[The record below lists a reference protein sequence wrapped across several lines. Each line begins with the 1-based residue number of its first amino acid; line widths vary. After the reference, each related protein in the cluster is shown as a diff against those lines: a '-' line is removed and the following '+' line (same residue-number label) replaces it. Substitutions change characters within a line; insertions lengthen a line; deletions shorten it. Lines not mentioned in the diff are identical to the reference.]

1 MSTSIKQRP
10 LFSGNR
16 IPVPVG
22 QDLIFV
28 LTNHNI
34 ITTQVEVK
42 FVARVHISPDQPP
55 NMSTTADLV
64 GTFRT
69 VPNNNGAGIFNF
81 RDIIESYVSADHT
94 TAERALVKGEADPNK
109 DGDKYPIHMID
120 KWSRNRNLA
129 RYWSVEFCTEYLDT
143 STGIIIE
150 TDFRNSAVHM
160 IFNGYVTNDE
170 YYQIGGFYGN
180 SFGFRMD
187 QTPNNYVV
195 GTGVNSLFLT
205 NMRSTQYVNKND
217 YGTLALFRGQT
228 IKTLAVRY
236 KKYSAGFTTLSYGTT
251 SANGLGTQG
260 TNIQR
265 QFAYIGAG
273 PGNIRQWDSGF
284 GTALDANDIEYYEI
298 YTRDSSVN
306 QSSQKI
312 TYYVNC
318 PDAVGAA
325 RGYEP
330 IRLCWLNQWGGWDY
344 YTFTMISI
352 RKYNTKSSTYN
363 QLGGSW
369 GGATY
374 IMNSYKGGKKTFRVN
389 TTETI
394 TINTDFLNEKES
406 KSFEFLINSP
416 EVYMLSGYQEE
427 TSLEFNR
434 NANNEYVQPVR
445 LVSKSLTRKTVAN
458 DKNIQYTFDI
468 ELSKTLKTQ
477 SI

>member
-1 MSTSIKQRP
+1 M
-10 LFSGNR
+10 
-16 IPVPVG
+16 
-22 QDLIFV
+22 
-28 LTNHNI
+28 
-34 ITTQVEVK
+34 
-42 FVARVHISPDQPP
+42 
-55 NMSTTADLV
+55 
-64 GTFRT
+64 
-69 VPNNNGAGIFNF
+69 
-81 RDIIESYVSADHT
+81 
-94 TAERALVKGEADPNK
+94 
-109 DGDKYPIHMID
+109 
-120 KWSRNRNLA
+120 
-129 RYWSVEFCTEYLDT
+129 
-143 STGIIIE
+143 
-150 TDFRNSAVHM
+150 
-160 IFNGYVTNDE
+160 
-170 YYQIGGFYGN
+170 
-180 SFGFRMD
+180 
-187 QTPNNYVV
+187 
-195 GTGVNSLFLT
+195 
-205 NMRSTQYVNKND
+205 
-217 YGTLALFRGQT
+217 FRGQT

-330 IRLCWLNQWGGWDY
+330 IRLCWLNQWGAWDY
-344 YTFTMISI
+344 YTFTMKSI

-374 IMNSYKGGKKTFRVN
+374 KMNSYKGGKKTFRVN